1 MMIMPFKRV
10 IALPLRKTTPV
21 GAFTKLS
28 FELRLSACDVTTIS
42 GSRFLRVKSGGTLTH
57 KREVT
62 VLTTSIYGTDAIM
75 FSDFLEEALYAIGT
89 VPSSYTTGYAGFR
102 FDSAQMASFQR
113 EANFCNPCIE
123 VAPAGTVS
131 TYILMYVDSV
141 TGSVY
146 AT

>member
-10 IALPLRKTTPV
+10 IALPLRKSTPV
-21 GAFTKLS
+21 GGFTKLS
-28 FELRLSACDVTTIS
+28 FELRLSACDVTTIN
-42 GSRFLRVKSGGTLTH
+42 GSRFLRAKSGGTLTY
-57 KREVT
+57 KREIT
-62 VLTTSIYGTDAIM
+62 VLTANLHGTDAIL
-75 FSDFLEEALYAIGT
+75 FSDFLEEALFSIGT
-89 VPSSYTTGYAGFR
+89 TPGSYTTSYAGFR

-141 TGSVY
+141 TGAVY